1 MAKTIEQL
9 KAQGAEVKNATV
21 VGENTA
27 TRVGTLFTDIVEY
40 IEQVTAD
47 GTVTTKKLA
56 PLAVTTE
63 KIANGAVTYDK
74 LQPEIKEVV
83 EDITY
88 TENPEFI
95 SVKTDADGRL
105 LWWIYPDGSI
115 DWAKGVPT
123 PIQEELKKLE
133 QLIKDN
139 TEGDES
145 VVARVTANEASIAA
159 INEVLSKKVDGE
171 YVDNSEFV
179 KVTTDSEDKVLEGIK
194 SDGTKVIGGDLH
206 VNGSAKVVGETE
218 IGGVLYKVVESPE
231 WLKAI
236 VDAEDKVLAGIKI
249 NGTTYIANLEGLDD
263 KLQEILTQFDQ
274 KIADTEAEI
283 DAKIGIF
290 EALFSIVENPEFISV
305 ELDTEGKVL
314 GGRKID
320 GTKFENVGLDIGGTV
335 LKGVNDPEDRMEV
348 KTDSEQK
355 VISYRKKDGTLVENV
370 GIETNHLELTEIGM
384 TDFQQALIDAGFNP
398 KDKIDWSDSEFVE
411 IPIPSVC
418 AIINFGVNSQA
429 TSKSDSPDYN
439 SGVNADIP
447 TTIEYW
453 DKNGNYFKKPILLSA
468 QGSSSINYW
477 IKNQAFDLDDGSKI
491 KFGSWVAQDSFH
503 VKKFY
508 IDVFRGQSIIGYW
521 LTEQVYQ
528 TREYGNRKPYEYTLG
543 NTTSTSGIGKFANDF
558 SNGALC
564 HPDGFPVIVHFN
576 GKSAG
581 VYSFN
586 LKKHRDNYACKKD
599 SPRQIILDGNLGYG
613 TIWGGT
619 INWSQFEIR
628 NPKGL
633 KDINENAYDGDNPSE
648 LSDTDPLSAE
658 VKQNIQR
665 VANAYHAIMANKTK
679 AKFEEYFNVP
689 FYIDYVLISNV
700 LWHQDGFGKN
710 WIWCTWDGNVWCPTS
725 YDMDSIFGSYFDGTK
740 IIPAGDYVPLG
751 QTPTAW
757 TNTNSILG
765 LSEYFG
771 KYLWEL
777 YSDDIKA
784 RYKELRDSGVF
795 STSNI
800 VSLLEIWVNK
810 IGYDNLKN
818 DIEKICAFNNIPQTP
833 SYRDGNLTY
842 EKYPNSGGCYNSILR
857 VKKWLDEHFAYI
869 DTMFEYNK

>member
-1 MAKTIEQL
+1 MS
-9 KAQGAEVKNATV
+9 
-21 VGENTA
+21 
-27 TRVGTLFTDIVEY
+27 D
-40 IEQVTAD
+40 
-47 GTVTTKKLA
+47 
-56 PLAVTTE
+56 
-63 KIANGAVTYDK
+63 
-74 LQPEIKEVV
+74 
-83 EDITY
+83 
-88 TENPEFI
+88 
-95 SVKTDADGRL
+95 
-105 LWWIYPDGSI
+105 
-115 DWAKGVPT
+115 
-123 PIQEELKKLE
+123 
-133 QLIKDN
+133 
-139 TEGDES
+139 
-145 VVARVTANEASIAA
+145 RVTANESDIVA
-159 INEVLSKKVDGE
+159 INDALNNYKAEVTEALDKKVDGE
-171 YVDNSEFV
+171 Y
-179 KVTTDSEDKVLEGIK
+179 
-194 SDGTKVIGGDLH
+194 
-206 VNGSAKVVGETE
+206 
-218 IGGVLYKVVESPE
+218 
-231 WLKAI
+231 
-236 VDAEDKVLAGIKI
+236 
-249 NGTTYIANLEGLDD
+249 
-263 KLQEILTQFDQ
+263 
-274 KIADTEAEI
+274 I
-283 DAKIGIF
+283 D
-290 EALFSIVENPEFISV
+290 NPEFINVVKDAEGRLLSCTKNDGSHYIYRISS
-305 ELDTEGKVL
+305 ETIPTEFSEIDDRE
-314 GGRKID
+314 GRI
-320 GTKFENVGLDIGGTV
+320 
-335 LKGVNDPEDRMEV
+335 EV

-468 QGSSSINYW
+468 QGSSSMNYW

-543 NTTSTSGIGKFANDF
+543 NTTTTSGIGKFANDF

-564 HPDGFPVIVHFN
+564 HPDGFPVVVHFN

-599 SPRQIILDGNLGYG
+599 SPKQIILDGNLGYG

-740 IIPAGDYVPLG
+740 IILAGDYVPLG

-800 VSLLEIWVNK
+800 VSLLETWVNK